1 MGENWHCCRIGIF
14 RRSYDLATEP
24 RIKFHGVKVACRLPS
39 VKEVDASYPWTARI
53 DIVDAPS
60 LQLVLPA
67 RKEVVDNAALGAL
80 RAAVPTAIYRTIGS
94 EGSHRLSF
102 QRSEERRVG
111 TGASVHVA
119 LGGRRNIK

>member
-14 RRSYDLATEP
+14 RRSYDLVNEP
-24 RIKFHGVKVACRLPS
+24 RINFHGVKVACRLPS

-80 RAAVPTAIYRTIGS
+80 RAAV
-94 EGSHRLSF
+94 
-102 QRSEERRVG
+102 RSEERRVG
-111 TGASVHVA
+111 KECVSTCRSRWSPYH
-119 LGGRRNIK
+119 